1 VNYLFYR
8 RIKGPVFLL
17 TFGVT
22 AALAE
27 WHVLGFEKSW
37 PLYLIVFGV
46 LRLAE
51 GAALSAMGQA
61 PFYATPANMP
71 FQTPAQGY
79 APHGTTYQAAA
90 PVPGSAPGTALAT
103 VAPSPIQRA
112 ATTEEE
118 S

>member
-8 RIKGPVFLL
+8 RIKGPIFLL

-27 WHVLGFEKSW
+27 WHVLGFDKSW

-51 GAALSAMGQA
+51 GTALSAMGQA
-61 PFYATPANMP
+61 PFYSNPGNAPFVTPAP
-71 FQTPAQGY
+71 GY
-79 APHGTTYQAAA
+79 APYGSPYPA
-90 PVPGSAPGTALAT
+90 PAPGTGLAT
-103 VAPSPIQRA
+103 IAPAPIQA
-112 ATTEEE
+112 AGTTEEE

>member
-27 WHVLGFEKSW
+27 WHVLSFEKSW

-51 GAALSAMGQA
+51 GAALSALGQA
-61 PFYATPANMP
+61 SFYSTLGGTPY
-71 FQTPAQGY
+71 QTPAQSY
-79 APHGTTYQAAA
+79 TPYGTTYPAAA
-90 PVPGSAPGTALAT
+90 PAPGTGLAT
-103 VAPSPIQRA
+103 IAPAPLQRA